1 MLSFDFKNKVV
12 AITGASHGIG
22 QATALAF
29 VRAGAKVALLDIEE
43 NQGFLEALKQQNAS
57 FIFTK
62 GDIRDTQVQQVFF
75 DAIQDEFGCLDV
87 AFLNAGVEG
96 APGSFLESSKEAWTR
111 TLDINLEALR
121 EGARLSLKAML
132 PQKQGAII
140 LNASIAGLRGF
151 AYSSA
156 YVASKHAVVGLT
168 KCLAMEYA
176 AQGIQINA
184 VCPGLIQTPMI
195 DRFSGGDM
203 EALAPMIARK
213 AIGRIGQAKEVAQL
227 VQYLSCPESAFIV
240 GQAIA
245 IDGGYTLG

>member
-1 MLSFDFKNKVV
+1 MLQFDFTNKVV

-29 VRAGAKVALLDIEE
+29 VEAGAKVALIDLEE
-43 NQGFLEALKQQNAS
+43 NQGFLEDLNRKNAS
-57 FIFTK
+57 YLFTR
-62 GDIRDTQVQQVFF
+62 GDIRDAKVQQSFF
-75 DAIQDEFGCLDV
+75 ESIQAKFGRLDV
-87 AFLNAGVEG
+87 SFLNAGIEG
-96 APGSFLESSKEAWTR
+96 VPGPFLESVSEDWTR
-111 TLDINLEALR
+111 TFEVNLEALR
-121 EGARLSLKAML
+121 EGVRLSLEAML
-132 PQKQGAII
+132 PHKQGVII

-168 KCLAMEYA
+168 KSLAMEYA
-176 AQGIQINA
+176 GQGIQINA

-213 AIGRIGQAKEVAQL
+213 PIGRTGQPQEVAHLAQH
-227 VQYLSCPESAFIV
+227 LSCPESAFIV
-240 GQAIA
+240 GQATA
-245 IDGGYTLG
+245 IDGGYILA

>member
-12 AITGASHGIG
+12 AITGASYGIG
-22 QATALAF
+22 QATAWAF
-29 VRAGAKVALLDIEE
+29 VRSGAQVALLDIEE
-43 NQGFLEALKQQNAS
+43 NQGFLEELKQQNAS

-62 GDIRDTQVQQVFF
+62 GDIRDVQVQQGFF
-75 DAIQDEFGCLDV
+75 DSIQARFGRLDV
-87 AFLNAGVEG
+87 SFLNAGIEG
-96 APGSFLESSKEAWTR
+96 VPGPFLESTRKDWTR

-121 EGARLSLKAML
+121 EGVRLSLEAML
-132 PQKQGAII
+132 PQKQGALV

-168 KCLAMEYA
+168 KCLAMEFA

-213 AIGRIGQAKEVAQL
+213 AIGRIGQAEEVAHL